1 MVSKSLSSTLYPN
14 DATRVRCMEMATVTD
29 RLYSRPG
36 RGLSTPAMISLYR
49 CLQGTAASA
58 SRLAAAGRLPR
69 S

>member
-14 DATRVRCMEMATVTD
+14 DATRVRCEGIVTVMD
-29 RLYSRPG
+29 KFYSRPG

-49 CLQGTAASA
+49 CLQGTAAPA
-58 SRLAAAGRLPR
+58 TRLSVAGRRPR